1 MCSLLGIPKPE
12 LNQIK
17 YQFISDN
24 ILMFTLY
31 CSLTVLLGAV
41 VLVYKV
47 FVSKGNNSC
56 VSVKNNLGC

>member
-1 MCSLLGIPKPE
+1 MCSLFGIPKPE

-31 CSLTVLLGAV
+31 CSVTVQKYCLEPWFWYTRYL
-41 VLVYKV
+41 YRRK
-47 FVSKGNNSC
+47 
-56 VSVKNNLGC
+56 